1 MGERLKVLAVVAA
14 LGFLGGVIADI
25 TGRYLIPTI
34 IQLLP
39 ELIHAEWI
47 LAGLAGSVLSL
58 FIVAIWAYVSGP
70 SGPE

>member
-14 LGFLGGVIADI
+14 LGFLGGVVADI
-25 TGRYLIPTI
+25 TGRYLIPTL

-39 ELIHAEWI
+39 ELINAEWV

-58 FIVAIWAYVSGP
+58 FFVAIWAYVSGP
-70 SGPE
+70 SGTE